1 MELRDT
7 FSDRNNIDRLINIF
21 QKAILDSEER
31 IQDIEQDEQKG
42 IQKFSLANE
51 VVISNIRSSIF
62 WCNSFER
69 KISKIILKTLTI
81 WLLKGQK
88 FRVF

>member
-42 IQKFSLANE
+42 IQKFSLVNK
-51 VVISNIRSSIF
+51 IRF
-62 WCNSFER
+62 
-69 KISKIILKTLTI
+69 
-81 WLLKGQK
+81 
-88 FRVF
+88 

>member
-51 VVISNIRSSIF
+51 VVI
-62 WCNSFER
+62 
-69 KISKIILKTLTI
+69 
-81 WLLKGQK
+81 
-88 FRVF
+88 

>member
-62 WCNSFER
+62 R
-69 KISKIILKTLTI
+69 Y
-81 WLLKGQK
+81 QK
-88 FRVF
+88 EKVSQQGYYLDANKEIKYTWN